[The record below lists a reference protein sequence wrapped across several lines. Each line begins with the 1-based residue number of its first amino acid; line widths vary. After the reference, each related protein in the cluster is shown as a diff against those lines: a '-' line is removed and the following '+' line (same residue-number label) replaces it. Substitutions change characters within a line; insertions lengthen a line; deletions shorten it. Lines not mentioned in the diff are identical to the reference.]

1 MQWKQGNVE
10 ANDREENSEYKES
23 IREVAIM
30 ALCGAT
36 ADTSA
41 QRSVRV
47 HFVNKYSINKVILKS
62 EKSLLKKF
70 KAAV

>member
-10 ANDREENSEYKES
+10 ANNGEENNEDKES

-36 ADTSA
+36 AATSA
-41 QRSVRV
+41 QRSMWVRSRSQEWCGGGY
-47 HFVNKYSINKVILKS
+47 F
-62 EKSLLKKF
+62 
-70 KAAV
+70 

>member
-10 ANDREENSEYKES
+10 ANNGEENNEDKES

-36 ADTSA
+36 AATSA
-41 QRSVRV
+41 QRSMWVR
-47 HFVNKYSINKVILKS
+47 SQS
-62 EKSLLKKF
+62 QEWCGGG
-70 KAAV
+70 